1 LSENINSPQFQITKK
16 VSDTRVTFLGTASS
30 HGVPVIACPCKV
42 CTSHDVRDRRLRS
55 SIYVQHQGV
64 SILID
69 AGPDLRQQA
78 LLYNVHDLDAL
89 LITHEHN
96 DHIIGLDDLRPY
108 NYINGLPVQIF
119 GTSEVKS
126 ALDDRFPYIFGKN
139 PYVGALKIEFHE
151 INHHDT
157 IRIKSVEI
165 IPIQVWHGNM
175 EVLGFRFGDFTYIT
189 DAKTISAEEMKKI
202 KGSRILVLN
211 ALHFTG
217 HTAHFNVDEALEV
230 IWQIGPERAYLT
242 HLSHYI
248 GVHEEV
254 NKRLPDGVEL
264 AYDGLQI
271 VL

>member
-1 LSENINSPQFQITKK
+1 MSEKNPLLQNLLVKN
-16 VSDTRVTFLGTASS
+16 VHDTHVTFLGTASS
-30 HGVPVIACPCKV
+30 HGVPVLACPCKV
-42 CTSHDVRDRRLRS
+42 CNSIDSRDQRLRS
-55 SIYVQHQGV
+55 SIYVQYQGV
-64 SILID
+64 SILVD
-69 AGPDLRQQA
+69 AGPDIRQQVLYHNLT
-78 LLYNVHDLDAL
+78 LLDGL

-108 NYINGLPVQIF
+108 NYIDGLPVQIY
-119 GTSEVKS
+119 GTSEVKT
-126 ALDDRFPYIFGKN
+126 AFNQRFPYIFGN
-139 PYVGALKIEFHE
+139 MPYVGALKIEIHE
-151 INHHDT
+151 ISHHEV
-157 IRIKSVEI
+157 IRIKGVEI

-175 EVLGFRFGDFTYIT
+175 PVLGFRFGDFTYIT
-189 DAKTISAEEMKKI
+189 DAKTISPEEMKKI
-202 KGSRILVLN
+202 QGSRILVLN

-230 IWQIGPERAYLT
+230 ISIIKPERAYLT